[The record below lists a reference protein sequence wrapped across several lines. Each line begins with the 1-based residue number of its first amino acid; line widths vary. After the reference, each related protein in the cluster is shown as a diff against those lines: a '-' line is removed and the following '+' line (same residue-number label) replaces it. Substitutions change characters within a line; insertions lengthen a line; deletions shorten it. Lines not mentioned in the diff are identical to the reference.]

1 MYFCF
6 SWYSFSFFSFYVAV
20 NFNLKYYTNSSIGD
34 LKNNYKKCYFK
45 GRICLG
51 KKSLCEHRDK
61 GKQNAN

>member
-1 MYFCF
+1 M
-6 SWYSFSFFSFYVAV
+6 VL
-20 NFNLKYYTNSSIGD
+20 NLNLKYYTNSSIVD

-51 KKSLCEHRDK
+51 KKSLFENRDK